1 LLILTFRRDF
11 LTYFFSTSFL
21 KPDDFAAMKLFVY
34 GTLMRG
40 MSRHRYLK
48 HSRYLG
54 AARLQAEL
62 YDLGRYPGIKAGSLS
77 VLGELYEIDA
87 QTLAQIDT
95 VEDYKPDD
103 EMNSLYVRR
112 LVEVTCLSDAST
124 TMAFAYFYNGSVHE
138 HWRIAHGDYRQY
150 YSSMRESSKKL

>member
-1 LLILTFRRDF
+1 
-11 LTYFFSTSFL
+11 
-21 KPDDFAAMKLFVY
+21 MKLFVY

-138 HWRIAHGDYRQY
+138 HRRIAHGDYRQY